1 MIIDLTYACKMGCS
15 HCISDCKPEGENMS
29 LQQLSFSYKNVSLL
43 KYPLLTRSK
52 HRWVLLGNQP
62 SRGYRL
68 GIKTSAMVFLNIFIR
83 RLTSKFEQHKG
94 CYMVKNKRLEKEQI
108 TTASIKKL
116 ISVLQSEAINYEQYQ
131 QELQMQLDK
140 MSEANKAY
148 LSQYGTHRKVVLE
161 LLRFV
166 LQSENF
172 GKYNKEEY
180 LHNLIYSNLWLIDE
194 RLAYADYIAV
204 ENPFNGAIKKRGP
217 NIIMPD
223 YPVAVSDEPNTG
235 RVYETITILELDSL
249 MRDDYTKTGNPITQI
264 LNYVGSLRTNKM
276 KDKNGYLILT
286 NESTQFY
293 LYAVCNLTP
302 KLREL
307 AFDMDMMD
315 TPDKKGMYKY
325 HKNRNAHIKILSY
338 DKMLNDAENRNNHK
352 Y

>member
-1 MIIDLTYACKMGCS
+1 MNEEEKTLNLDDVKFLLEKVHAAQQAGNHVIFRHSNYSTEVIAM
-15 HCISDCKPEGENMS
+15 EGEISEEKEWDKQFYMHN
-29 LQQLSFSYKNVSLL
+29 NA
-43 KYPLLTRSK
+43 PE
-52 HRWVLLGNQP
+52 
-62 SRGYRL
+62 
-68 GIKTSAMVFLNIFIR
+68 
-83 RLTSKFEQHKG
+83 EQKATYNE
-94 CYMVKNKRLEKEQI
+94 CILYLEK
-108 TTASIKKL
+108 
-116 ISVLQSEAINYEQYQ
+116 
-131 QELQMQLDK
+131 
-140 MSEANKAY
+140 
-148 LSQYGTHRKVVLE
+148 
-161 LLRFV
+161 
-166 LQSENF
+166 
-172 GKYNKEEY
+172 
-180 LHNLIYSNLWLIDE
+180 
-194 RLAYADYIAV
+194 LAGEKHDADYIAV

-249 MRDDYTKTGNPITQI
+249 MRDDYTKTENPITQI
-264 LNYVGSLRTNKM
+264 LNYVGSLRTNKV

>member
-1 MIIDLTYACKMGCS
+1 
-15 HCISDCKPEGENMS
+15 
-29 LQQLSFSYKNVSLL
+29 
-43 KYPLLTRSK
+43 
-52 HRWVLLGNQP
+52 
-62 SRGYRL
+62 
-68 GIKTSAMVFLNIFIR
+68 
-83 RLTSKFEQHKG
+83 
-94 CYMVKNKRLEKEQI
+94 MVKNKRLEKEQI

-116 ISVLQSEAINYEQYQ
+116 ISVLQSGAINYEQYQ

-148 LSQYGTHRKVVLE
+148 LSQYVTHRKVVLE

-172 GKYNKEEY
+172 G
-180 LHNLIYSNLWLIDE
+180 
-194 RLAYADYIAV
+194 
-204 ENPFNGAIKKRGP
+204 
-217 NIIMPD
+217 
-223 YPVAVSDEPNTG
+223 
-235 RVYETITILELDSL
+235 
-249 MRDDYTKTGNPITQI
+249 
-264 LNYVGSLRTNKM
+264 
-276 KDKNGYLILT
+276 
-286 NESTQFY
+286 TQFY
-293 LYAVCNLTP
+293 LYAVCNLIP